1 MSLFADLGLEP
12 TCTLEDVKKA
22 YKKLAMIHH
31 PDKGGD
37 SATFHKIQTAYET
50 LSDPQKRSHYEAR
63 NGPGGLGNNFF
74 DLNVLFSRMNI
85 NFNQARRKLPDE
97 HLNVEVKLD
106 SALTEKYQT
115 YLRKL
120 TKLCASCMEPCTVC
134 KGQGRVMT
142 PMRNGMMITTSQMVC
157 SGCNGIGL
165 VYAGGKSGGCKC
177 LSGTYTETVNLVLPV
192 EHPVIF
198 FEKLGKQPTM
208 FLEDVGNLYIHMIIK
223 PDNDTISLDK
233 SDIVYRPA
241 LALKDMMLGCEI
253 TLPAELQ
260 HQETIVIKPM
270 TLDPAFSYVIPNK
283 GLFTA
288 TVRGN
293 LRICPSVDYAIDMQQ
308 ISLEALEQVFYL
320 NCKN

>member
-63 NGPGGLGNNFF
+63 TGPGGLGNNFF

-85 NFNQARRKLPDE
+85 NFNQPRRKLPDE
-97 HLNVEVKLD
+97 HLNVEIKLEF
-106 SALTEKYQT
+106 ALTEKYQT
-115 YLRKL
+115 YLR
-120 TKLCASCMEPCTVC
+120 TVSKLCGSCMETCAVC

-157 SGCNGIGL
+157 SGCEGVGMM
-165 VYAGGKSGGCKC
+165 YAGRGGCKC
-177 LSGTYTETVNLVLPV
+177 SSGTYTETINLVLP
-192 EHPVIF
+192 
-198 FEKLGKQPTM
+198 
-208 FLEDVGNLYIHMIIK
+208 IIK
-223 PDNDTISLDK
+223 PDNAAISLDK

-253 TLPAELQ
+253 VLPAELQ

-270 TLDPAFSYVIPNK
+270 TLDPAFIYVIPNK
-283 GLFTA
+283 GLFSA

-308 ISLEALEQVFYL
+308 ISLEALERVFYL